1 MRRARADG
9 KPRSG
14 RLPWGMHEPVA
25 VSIEY
30 LAEWVD
36 DEALVTPL
44 GEDLYRLEL
53 DPMPKITMSLRNGR
67 VRRYPRAGDRKR
79 IPRYADV
86 FEAGE
91 IGPQALRFV
100 RVVERARLKRI
111 TCMVST
117 QVSETQL
124 KEVLDTVTV
133 LGGHWERVFG
143 GFLTVYLLEGC
154 TYDPVHALYG
164 PLPGEPPVA
173 QSP

>member
-1 MRRARADG
+1 
-9 KPRSG
+9 
-14 RLPWGMHEPVA
+14 MHEPVA

-36 DEALVTPL
+36 DQALVTPL
-44 GEDLYRLEL
+44 GEGLYRLEL
-53 DPMPKITMSLRNGR
+53 DPMPKFTMSLRSGR

-79 IPRYADV
+79 VPRYGDV
-86 FEAGE
+86 FEARE

-100 RVVERARLKRI
+100 QVVARARLKRI
-111 TCMVST
+111 TSMVST

-143 GFLTVYLLEGC
+143 GFLTVYLPEDC
-154 TYDPVHALYG
+154 AYDPVHALYG
-164 PLPGEPPVA
+164 PRPGEPSVA
-173 QSP
+173 QPPRNAV